1 MKHFHVSNEKARL
14 AHEIFTE
21 TQILLELEKEVSI
34 LVEKIKRPDNTYLAI
49 QQISKDLYDKNKQ
62 LKQQYAKVNDLQKR
76 HDNIN

>member
-14 AHEIFTE
+14 AHEIFIE

-34 LVEKIKRPDNTYLAI
+34 LVEKIKRPDNTYLTI
-49 QQISKDLYDKNKQ
+49 QQISRDLYDKNKQ